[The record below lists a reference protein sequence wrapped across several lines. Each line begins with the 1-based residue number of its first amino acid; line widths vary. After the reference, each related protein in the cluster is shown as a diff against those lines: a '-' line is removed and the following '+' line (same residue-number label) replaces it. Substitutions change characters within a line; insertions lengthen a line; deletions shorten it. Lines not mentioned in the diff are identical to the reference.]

1 MKRSYEK
8 TLVLKS
14 FFPWIPD
21 FPRISIFLSIP
32 DFREFQLAKLNTL
45 LKSVNT
51 LETFA
56 KAVIRSHNK
65 TFFNKVSKILAEVRK
80 VFNFEKFLI
89 YVLPKFN

>member
-1 MKRSYEK
+1 MAHVS
-8 TLVLKS
+8 
-14 FFPWIPD
+14 
-21 FPRISIFLSIP
+21 
-32 DFREFQLAKLNTL
+32 FQLNFGKTYIRSFSKLNTL
-45 LKSVNT
+45 LNSVNT

-65 TFFNKVSKILAEVRK
+65 TFFNNVSKILAEVRK